1 MTTDGPQNPTTL
13 DSQPVKSVALAAQDA
28 NAMSSVVARLERE
41 LESLDALGL
50 KSFPWKADSEDAS
63 SLAVAAI
70 DIDWLI
76 AQRELPYLVQVLPPH
91 LLYRS
96 LVNHGVEDSLEVV
109 EWLRGNALV
118 RLLDYDLWTKT
129 HAFGELAAADEQ
141 PSGERFL
148 QWIKWWNEISPE
160 FAAERVMDLDEGLLI
175 GCMTAACE
183 IIPVGVNRNQEE
195 LNDDYWIT
203 PDNRFGLKM
212 RTSEQSD
219 FEVFHQFIH
228 TLYKQNI
235 RLAQSVLAHSAML
248 IREESVEE
256 ARRWRAGRMEDQG
269 FVDADEARHM
279 LIPKSAKQ
287 LADLIRIALKSEAQ
301 TSPLVATA
309 EMQDDAAGS
318 AAAMDDDV
326 RDQLIDFL
334 NSRDAD
340 ELAQEIENCLGTRE
354 IVRLVGT
361 SAPQSDIL
369 LQDDDV
375 VDAFVGRMGAR
386 VRQIML
392 NLEVQ
397 KSRELRQRV
406 RDDKSSLLLDRVIA
420 WLSEESVE
428 MVASY
433 KARIARTTNAVASAL
448 GAAHEPAELARVLLA
463 VRGCLN
469 LGLERLLTDAD
480 KFLPVEFSGTEAAE
494 SEVEALMR
502 ASRIFSAIGP
512 EAVFQAGW
520 QSLQELAMD
529 SLQML
534 VFTLSKSGKNETKIN
549 DEMVIALSDGQQLK
563 MSVLHLLS
571 RGRYADVR
579 IWLQTVRLPIDSALG
594 HILHATLNR
603 LPVFP
608 IILTEEN
615 ATARA
620 STAVRPYERLKEV
633 EKTRVFFERL
643 PQMLDSLGQGE

>member
-1 MTTDGPQNPTTL
+1 MDVNTP
-13 DSQPVKSVALAAQDA
+13 
-28 NAMSSVVARLERE
+28 SSVVARLERE
-41 LESLDALGL
+41 MESLDAIGL
-50 KSFPWKADSEDAS
+50 KSFPWKADSENAS
-63 SLAVAAI
+63 SLVAAAI
-70 DIDWLI
+70 DVDWLI
-76 AQRELPYLVQVLPPH
+76 AQRELPYLVQILPPH

-96 LVNHGVEDSLEVV
+96 LLNHGVEDSLEVV

-129 HAFGELAAADEQ
+129 HSYGELVAADEQ

-160 FAAERVMDLDEGLLI
+160 FAAQRVMELDEGLLI
-175 GCMTAACE
+175 GCMTSACE
-183 IIPVGVNRNQEE
+183 IIPVGLNRSQEE
-195 LNDDYWIT
+195 LSDDYWIT

-212 RTSEQSD
+212 KTFEQSD

-228 TLYKQNI
+228 ALYKQNI

-279 LIPKSAKQ
+279 LIPKSSKQ
-287 LADLIRIALKSEAQ
+287 LADLIRIALRSESQ
-301 TSPLVATA
+301 NSSLTSATEMNEVATGA
-309 EMQDDAAGS
+309 S
-318 AAAMDDDV
+318 AAMDDDV
-326 RDQLIDFL
+326 REQLIDFL
-334 NSRDAD
+334 NSRDSD
-340 ELAQEIENCLGTRE
+340 ELAQEIENCLGTQE

-369 LQDDDV
+369 LQDEDV
-375 VDAFVGRMGAR
+375 VDAFVERMGAR
-386 VRQIML
+386 VRQIVL

-397 KSRELRQRV
+397 KARELRQRV
-406 RDDKSSLLLDRVIA
+406 RDDKSSLLLDQVMA
-420 WLSEESVE
+420 WLGEESVE
-428 MVASY
+428 KVATY
-433 KARIARTTNAVASAL
+433 KTRIARTTNAVASAL
-448 GAAHEPAELARVLLA
+448 GAAHEPSELARVLLA

-469 LGLERLLTDAD
+469 IGLERLMADTD
-480 KFLPVEFSGTEAAE
+480 KFLPAEFSGMETAE
-494 SEVEALMR
+494 TDVQAVIR
-502 ASRIFSAIGP
+502 ASKIFSAVGP
-512 EAVFQAGW
+512 EAVFQTGW
-520 QSLQELAMD
+520 QSLQDLAMD

-534 VFTLSKSGKNETKIN
+534 VFTLSKGGKSESKIS
-549 DEMVIALSDGQQLK
+549 DEMLVTLSDGQQLK

-579 IWLQTVRLPIDSALG
+579 KWLQALHINIDPALG

-608 IILTEEN
+608 IVLMEEN

-633 EKTRVFFERL
+633 EKTRLFFGRL
-643 PQMLDSLGQGE
+643 PQMLDSMGQGE

>member
-1 MTTDGPQNPTTL
+1 MTTDGLQNPSTVN
-13 DSQPVKSVALAAQDA
+13 SQSVNPVAPTMDV
-28 NAMSSVVARLERE
+28 NTPSSVVARLERE
-41 LESLDALGL
+41 MESLDAIGL
-50 KSFPWKADSEDAS
+50 KSFPWKADSENAS
-63 SLAVAAI
+63 SLVAAAI
-70 DIDWLI
+70 DVDWLI
-76 AQRELPYLVQVLPPH
+76 AQRELPYLVQILPPH

-96 LVNHGVEDSLEVV
+96 LLNHGVEDSLEVV

-129 HAFGELAAADEQ
+129 HSYGELVAADEQ

-160 FAAERVMDLDEGLLI
+160 FAAQRVMELDEGLLI
-175 GCMTAACE
+175 GCMTSACE
-183 IIPVGVNRNQEE
+183 IIPVGLNRSQEE
-195 LNDDYWIT
+195 LSDDYWIT

-212 RTSEQSD
+212 KTFEQSD

-228 TLYKQNI
+228 ALYKQNI

-279 LIPKSAKQ
+279 LIPKSSKQ
-287 LADLIRIALKSEAQ
+287 LADLIRIALRSESQ
-301 TSPLVATA
+301 NSSLTSATEMNEVATGA
-309 EMQDDAAGS
+309 S
-318 AAAMDDDV
+318 AAMDDDV
-326 RDQLIDFL
+326 REQLIDFL
-334 NSRDAD
+334 NSRDSD
-340 ELAQEIENCLGTRE
+340 ELAQEIENCLGTQE

-369 LQDDDV
+369 LQDEDV
-375 VDAFVGRMGAR
+375 VDAFVERMGAR
-386 VRQIML
+386 VRQIVL

-397 KSRELRQRV
+397 KARELRQRV
-406 RDDKSSLLLDRVIA
+406 RDDKSSLLLDQVMA
-420 WLSEESVE
+420 WLGEESVE
-428 MVASY
+428 KVATY
-433 KARIARTTNAVASAL
+433 KTRIARTTNAVASAL
-448 GAAHEPAELARVLLA
+448 GAAHEPSELARVLLA

-469 LGLERLLTDAD
+469 IGLERLMADTD
-480 KFLPVEFSGTEAAE
+480 KFLPAEFSGMETAE
-494 SEVEALMR
+494 TDVQAVIR
-502 ASRIFSAIGP
+502 ASKIFSAVGP
-512 EAVFQAGW
+512 EAVFQTGW
-520 QSLQELAMD
+520 QSLQDLAMD

-534 VFTLSKSGKNETKIN
+534 VFTLSKGGKSESKIS
-549 DEMVIALSDGQQLK
+549 DEMLVTLSDGQQLK

-579 IWLQTVRLPIDSALG
+579 KWLQALHINIDPALG

-608 IILTEEN
+608 IVLMEEN

-633 EKTRVFFERL
+633 EKTRLFFGRL
-643 PQMLDSLGQGE
+643 PQMLDSMGQGE